1 MLLWLWC
8 RLAAAALIW
17 PLAWELPYGA
27 GAAYGSS
34 QARGQIRAT
43 AAGLHHSHNNAGLS
57 HIYNLHHSSQQCW
70 ILNPLSE
77 ARDQIHLLMDT
88 AQIRFH

>member
-1 MLLWLWC
+1 MPKKKKILLGSVLFFYIFF
-8 RLAAAALIW
+8 RA
-17 PLAWELPYGA
+17 A

-77 ARDQIHLLMDT
+77 ARDQIHMLMDT